1 NSLNPCNS
9 MTKYNPPNTLKKG
22 YIIELNELHE
32 KKATNQ
38 FVKSAQFDDQKQS
51 SNTLKKGYII

>member
-1 NSLNPCNS
+1 